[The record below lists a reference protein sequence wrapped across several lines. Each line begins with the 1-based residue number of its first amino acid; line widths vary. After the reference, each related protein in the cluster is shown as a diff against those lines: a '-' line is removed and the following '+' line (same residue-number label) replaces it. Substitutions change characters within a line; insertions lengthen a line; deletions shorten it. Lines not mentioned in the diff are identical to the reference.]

1 MTNLHSLLV
10 SAERLFLLFENINRA
25 VYMWQVKGLFLM
37 RQNILHLR
45 IEYTC
50 WKRDLSIDSTKE
62 PLALEGL
69 QLNCHGSSPS
79 SPPNRPRLC
88 GSKTAQMRQKWVFVY
103 VVNCKESMTIQPVQN
118 LWGRP
123 TRKAASSTLAQRR
136 GKSKENPFSFDVY
149 LFTDSSGNQPLTLW
163 PVARRKGKCLQ
174 LERSLS
180 AIHKKIL

>member
-79 SPPNRPRLC
+79 SPPNRPRPR
-88 GSKTAQMRQKWVFVY
+88 GRKSAQMRQKWVFVY
-103 VVNCKESMTIQPVQN
+103 VVQSPWQYNLCRICGEDLRGRLLHLHLHKEGEKVKKTHFHLMFTFSQIQVE
-118 LWGRP
+118 
-123 TRKAASSTLAQRR
+123 T
-136 GKSKENPFSFDVY
+136 
-149 LFTDSSGNQPLTLW
+149 
-163 PVARRKGKCLQ
+163 
-174 LERSLS
+174 SL
-180 AIHKKIL
+180 

>member
-1 MTNLHSLLV
+1 MGHNPVAVTTTRANPVLKTLLSCSIGSNNETYSSCSSITFSHSLTALWEKKSDFVTNLHSLLV

-50 WKRDLSIDSTKE
+50 WQRDLSIDSTKE

-79 SPPNRPRLC
+79 SPPNRPLHC
-88 GSKTAQMRQKWVFVY
+88 GSKTAQMRQKWVFLY
-103 VVNCKESMTIQPVQN
+103 VVNLKESMT
-118 LWGRP
+118 
-123 TRKAASSTLAQRR
+123 
-136 GKSKENPFSFDVY
+136 
-149 LFTDSSGNQPLTLW
+149 
-163 PVARRKGKCLQ
+163 
-174 LERSLS
+174 
-180 AIHKKIL
+180 

>member
-62 PLALEGL
+62 PLALEGP
-69 QLNCHGSSPS
+69 QLSCHGSSPS
-79 SPPNRPRLC
+79 SPPNRPR
-88 GSKTAQMRQKWVFVY
+88 GRKSAQMRQKWVFVY

>member
-88 GSKTAQMRQKWVFVY
+88 GSKTAQMRQKWVFFVCCELY
-103 VVNCKESMTIQPVQN
+103 RVHDNTTCAESVGKTYEEGCFIYTCTKKGKKLGKSMFVWCLPFHRFKWKPAFNPLTCCKEKGQM
-118 LWGRP
+118 
-123 TRKAASSTLAQRR
+123 LAV
-136 GKSKENPFSFDVY
+136 GEVFVCNP
-149 LFTDSSGNQPLTLW
+149 
-163 PVARRKGKCLQ
+163 
-174 LERSLS
+174 
-180 AIHKKIL
+180 